1 MIFHQYGIYLSYAAL
16 CFLLMVI
23 LKYLLNF
30 RATKVYSAE
39 TELAGGNI
47 AVGLRRSGAQLGL
60 AIALLGALSGS
71 SAETLLS
78 DLLLTAGYG
87 ALAIGFIL
95 STLYI
100 TDRVVLPG
108 VRNLE
113 ELKNNNIAVG
123 IVEFGMLVA
132 TGVIAYASIIGE
144 RGGVLS
150 SVIHFAAGQTILVL
164 LTLIFEKVVTRK
176 VAFIPAIAA
185 GEIASGIY
193 LSGKLIAYSL
203 ILKSAIIGETQATT
217 IADKAIEFA
226 TFAFVG
232 MLFLY
237 VFELLLDKF
246 IITSSTVTEI
256 LAENKVVLSLQLSA
270 CKVGIAL
277 ILSAGIL

>member
-1 MIFHQYGIYLSYAAL
+1 MIFDQYGIYLSYAIL

-30 RATKVYSAE
+30 RAINVYSAE

-71 SAETLLS
+71 SAETLAS

-87 ALAIGFIL
+87 VLAIGFIL

-100 TDRVVLPG
+100 TDRIVLPG
-108 VRNLE
+108 VSNLD

-144 RGGVLS
+144 QGGVLS

-203 ILKSAIIGETQATT
+203 ILKSAIIGETQA
-217 IADKAIEFA
+217 ASSSDKAIEFA
-226 TFAFVG
+226 TFALVG

-246 IITSSTVTEI
+246 IITSSTVTDI
-256 LAENKVVLSLQLSA
+256 LSENKVVLSLQLSS